1 MVGGQ
6 AVCVCIASSPESM
19 TTPHRRNPAARPG
32 LRLESH
38 PPALLR
44 AGDDAGDT
52 LVVVDQF
59 EELFTLC
66 ADPAER
72 QACLNLFLTAKY
84 PPTQS
89 GPDQPH
95 TGIANPMTATRPAA
109 TQPVAAVWSPHDSQ
123 DHNSHHR
130 ETRHNP
136 PHPH

>member
-1 MVGGQ
+1 MRQHAPASG
-6 AVCVCIASSPESM
+6 SSP
-19 TTPHRRNPAARPG
+19 T
-32 LRLESH
+32 LR
-38 PPALLR
+38 ALLR

-72 QACLNLFLTAKY
+72 QACLDLFLTAKY
-84 PPTQS
+84 PPTQP
-89 GPDQPH
+89 GP
-95 TGIANPMTATRPAA
+95 G
-109 TQPVAAVWSPHDSQ
+109 VAAGWSPHDSQ